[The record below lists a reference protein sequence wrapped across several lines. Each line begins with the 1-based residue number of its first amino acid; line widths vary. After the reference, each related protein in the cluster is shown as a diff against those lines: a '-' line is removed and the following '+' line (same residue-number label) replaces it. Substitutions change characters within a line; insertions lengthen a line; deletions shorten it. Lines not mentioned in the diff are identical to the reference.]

1 MNKQALKIKN
11 IIDYLIQVSNNETI
25 KDKKQNFFLTIPQLD
40 KILRGY
46 FVYFDNKDL
55 SNKSLYYNYNLI
67 KDLSF
72 SKEGKSFIIVKD
84 LSVTNTV
91 HYTNE
96 EHISYSNYIHSHL
109 INFFEDKLEIKKV
122 KEKRRITIKNKK
134 VDSLVEQLN
143 LELDFLRDDLTSK
156 DFIKVL
162 IGESKKEIHLNI
174 DNRSFYYL
182 LTKLSEYFFN
192 FSITAVAITNK
203 IYSSRGTL
211 ISVENLLNSK
221 ALHPKH
227 KDAIDRVFK
236 KFE

>member
-11 IIDYLIQVSNNETI
+11 IIDYLIQVSNNKTI

-134 VDSLVEQLN
+134 VYNLVEQLN
-143 LELDFLRDDLTSK
+143 LKIELLRVDCTSK
-156 DFIKVL
+156 DFIDVL
-162 IGESKKEIHLNI
+162 IGKSEKNIHLNI

-182 LTKLSEYFFN
+182 LSKLSDYFFN
-192 FSITAVAITNK
+192 LSKTAVAEVNK
-203 IYSSRGTL
+203 IYSLRGTL
-211 ISVENLLNSK
+211 ISVKNLLNAK
-221 ALHPKH
+221 GFYPKH
-227 KDAIDRVFK
+227 KDAIDEILK

>member
-11 IIDYLIQVSNNETI
+11 IIDYLIQVSNNKTI

-46 FVYFDNKDL
+46 FVFFDNKDL

-134 VDSLVEQLN
+134 VYNLVEQLN
-143 LELDFLRDDLTSK
+143 LKIELLRVDCTSK
-156 DFIKVL
+156 DFIDVL
-162 IGESKKEIHLNI
+162 IGKSEKNIHLNI

-182 LTKLSEYFFN
+182 LSKLSDYFFN
-192 FSITAVAITNK
+192 LSKTAVAEVNK
-203 IYSSRGTL
+203 IYSSRGKL
-211 ISVENLLNSK
+211 ISVKNLLNSK
-221 ALHPKH
+221 AFYPKH
-227 KDAIDRVFK
+227 KDVIERVFK

>member
-1 MNKQALKIKN
+1 MNKGSLKIKN
-11 IIDYLIQVSNNETI
+11 IIDYLIQVSNNEI
-25 KDKKQNFFLTIPQLD
+25 INDKKQNFFLTIPQLD

-46 FVYFDNKDL
+46 FVYFENKDL
-55 SNKSLYYNYNLI
+55 LNQALHYNYNLI

-72 SKEGKSFIIVKD
+72 SKEGKRFLMVKD

-96 EHISYSNYIHSHL
+96 EHVSYSNYIHSHL

-134 VDSLVEQLN
+134 VYNLVEQLN
-143 LELDFLRDDLTSK
+143 LKIELLRVDCTSK
-156 DFIKVL
+156 DFIDVL
-162 IGESKKEIHLNI
+162 IGKSEKNIHLNI

-182 LTKLSEYFFN
+182 LSKLSDYFFN
-192 FSITAVAITNK
+192 LSKTAVAEVNK
-203 IYSSRGTL
+203 IYSLRGKL
-211 ISVENLLNSK
+211 ISVKNLLNAKSSY
-221 ALHPKH
+221 PKH
-227 KDAIDRVFK
+227 KDAIERVFK

>member
-1 MNKQALKIKN
+1 M
-11 IIDYLIQVSNNETI
+11 
-25 KDKKQNFFLTIPQLD
+25 
-40 KILRGY
+40 ILREY

-55 SNKSLYYNYNLI
+55 SNQALHYNYNLI

-72 SKEGKSFIIVKD
+72 SKEGKSFLIVKD
-84 LSVTNTV
+84 LSLTNTV
-91 HYTNE
+91 PYTNE

-134 VDSLVEQLN
+134 VYNLLEQLN
-143 LELDFLRDDLTSK
+143 LKIELLRVDCTSK
-156 DFIKVL
+156 DFIDVL
-162 IGESKKEIHLNI
+162 IGKSEKNIHLNI

-182 LTKLSEYFFN
+182 LSKLSDYFFN
-192 FSITAVAITNK
+192 LSKTAVAITNK

-211 ISVENLLNSK
+211 ISVKNLLNSK

>member
-1 MNKQALKIKN
+1 MNKGSLKIKN
-11 IIDYLIQVSNNETI
+11 IIDYLIQVSNNEII

-72 SKEGKSFIIVKD
+72 SKEGKSFIIFKD

-122 KEKRRITIKNKK
+122 NQKRRITIKNKNIYNLLEK
-134 VDSLVEQLN
+134 LI
-143 LELDFLRDDLTSK
+143 LELDFLRNDLTSK

-192 FSITAVAITNK
+192 FSITAVAEVNK
-203 IYSSRGTL
+203 IYSLRGKL
-211 ISVENLLNSK
+211 ISVKNLLNSK
-221 ALHPKH
+221 AFYPKH
-227 KDAIDRVFK
+227 KDVIDRVFK

>member
-11 IIDYLIQVSNNETI
+11 IIDYLIQVSNNEII

-46 FVYFDNKDL
+46 FVYFENKDL
-55 SNKSLYYNYNLI
+55 LNQALHYNYNLI

-72 SKEGKSFIIVKD
+72 SKEGKRFLMVKD

-96 EHISYSNYIHSHL
+96 EHVSYSNYIHSHL

-134 VDSLVEQLN
+134 VYNLVEQLN
-143 LELDFLRDDLTSK
+143 LKIELLRVDCTSK
-156 DFIKVL
+156 DFIDVL
-162 IGESKKEIHLNI
+162 IGKSEKNIHLNI

-182 LTKLSEYFFN
+182 LSKLSDYFFN
-192 FSITAVAITNK
+192 LSKTAVAEVNK
-203 IYSSRGTL
+203 IYSLRGKL
-211 ISVENLLNSK
+211 ISVKNLLNAKSSY
-221 ALHPKH
+221 PKH
-227 KDAIDRVFK
+227 KDAIERVFK

>member
-1 MNKQALKIKN
+1 MNKGALKIKN

-25 KDKKQNFFLTIPQLD
+25 KDKKQNFFLSIPQLD
-40 KILRGY
+40 MILREY

-55 SNKSLYYNYNLI
+55 SNQALHYNYNLI

-72 SKEGKSFIIVKD
+72 SKEGKSFLIVKD
-84 LSVTNTV
+84 LSLTNTV
-91 HYTNE
+91 PYTNE

-122 KEKRRITIKNKK
+122 NDKRRITIKNKIIYN
-134 VDSLVEQLN
+134 LLQQLN

-182 LTKLSEYFFN
+182 LTKLSDYFFN
-192 FSITAVAITNK
+192 LSKTAVAEVNK
-203 IYSSRGTL
+203 IYSLRGTL
-211 ISVENLLNSK
+211 ISVKNLLNAK
-221 ALHPKH
+221 AFYPKH
-227 KDAIDRVFK
+227 KDAIDDILK

>member
-1 MNKQALKIKN
+1 MNKRGLIIKD
-11 IIDYLIQVSNNETI
+11 IIDYLIKVSNNEII
-25 KDKKQNFFLTIPQLD
+25 KDKKQNFFLSIPQLD
-40 KILRGY
+40 KILREYLIY
-46 FVYFDNKDL
+46 FKNKNELDRAL
-55 SNKSLYYNYNLI
+55 HYNYNLI

-72 SKEGKSFIIVKD
+72 SKSDSSFQIIKD
-84 LSVTNTV
+84 LSITNTV
-91 HYTNE
+91 SYSIE
-96 EHISYSNYIHSHL
+96 EHNSYSNYIHSHL
-109 INFFEDKLEIKKV
+109 IKVFEDKLEIKKA
-122 KEKRRITIKNKK
+122 KEKRRITIKNQNIYNLLEK
-134 VDSLVEQLN
+134 LI
-143 LELDFLRDDLTSK
+143 LELDFLRNDLTSK

-211 ISVENLLNSK
+211 IDKKNLLNAKSF
-221 ALHPKH
+221 HPKH
-227 KDAIDRVFK
+227 KDAIERVFK

>member
-1 MNKQALKIKN
+1 MNKGSLKIKN
-11 IIDYLIQVSNNETI
+11 IIDYLIQVSNNEI
-25 KDKKQNFFLTIPQLD
+25 INDKKQNFFLTIPQLD

-46 FVYFDNKDL
+46 FVYFENKDL
-55 SNKSLYYNYNLI
+55 LNQALHYNYNLI

-72 SKEGKSFIIVKD
+72 SKEGKRFLMVKD

-96 EHISYSNYIHSHL
+96 EHVSYSNYIHSHL

-134 VDSLVEQLN
+134 VYNLVEQLN
-143 LELDFLRDDLTSK
+143 LKIELLRVDCTSK
-156 DFIKVL
+156 DFIEVL
-162 IGESKKEIHLNI
+162 IGKSEKNIHLNI

-182 LTKLSEYFFN
+182 LSKLSDYFFN
-192 FSITAVAITNK
+192 LSKTAVAEVNK
-203 IYSSRGTL
+203 IYSLRGTL
-211 ISVENLLNSK
+211 ISVKNLLNAKSSY
-221 ALHPKH
+221 PKH
-227 KDAIDRVFK
+227 KDAIERVFK

>member
-25 KDKKQNFFLTIPQLD
+25 KDKKQNFFLSIPHLD
-40 KILRGY
+40 KILREY
-46 FVYFDNKDL
+46 FIYFDNKDL

-72 SKEGKSFIIVKD
+72 SKEGKSFLIVKD
-84 LSVTNTV
+84 LSVTNAV
-91 HYTNE
+91 HYTKE

-122 KEKRRITIKNKK
+122 NEKRRITIKNKK

-156 DFIKVL
+156 DFVNVL
-162 IGESKKEIHLNI
+162 IGTSDKNIHLNI

-192 FSITAVAITNK
+192 LSITAVAITNK

-221 ALHPKH
+221 ALHSKH
-227 KDAIDRVFK
+227 EDAIDRVFK

>member
-11 IIDYLIQVSNNETI
+11 IIDYLIQVSNNKTI

-122 KEKRRITIKNKK
+122 NKKRRITIKNKK
-134 VDSLVEQLN
+134 VYNLVEQLN
-143 LELDFLRDDLTSK
+143 LKIELLRVDCTSK
-156 DFIKVL
+156 DFIDVL
-162 IGESKKEIHLNI
+162 IGKSEKNIHLNI

-182 LTKLSEYFFN
+182 LSKLSDYFFN
-192 FSITAVAITNK
+192 LSKTAVAEVNK
-203 IYSSRGTL
+203 IYGSKGTL
-211 ISVENLLNSK
+211 LKVKNLLNAK
-221 ALHPKH
+221 ASHPKH